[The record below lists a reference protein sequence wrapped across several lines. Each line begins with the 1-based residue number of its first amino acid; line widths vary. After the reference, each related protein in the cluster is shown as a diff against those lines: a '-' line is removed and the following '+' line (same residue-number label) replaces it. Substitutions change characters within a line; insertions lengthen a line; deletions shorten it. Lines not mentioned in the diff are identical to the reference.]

1 MGNDLRIAFRG
12 FRKDR
17 GFTITALAAIALAVG
32 AATAVFSV
40 ADRSLFR
47 PLPYDQGDRLV
58 SVGIV
63 APVFKG
69 SEVMFAGPYR
79 EWRASQSIL
88 DLTSWSGVSACDLGG
103 ESPQRLNCARAEAT
117 FLPTLGVRPFLG
129 RNFDAD
135 EDRQGAEPVAL
146 LSYGLWQT
154 NFGADGSV
162 LGRTITLDGAPTR
175 IIGVLPSNFE
185 TPDLTLAE
193 LFIPQ
198 RLPQGPRTENYM
210 VQMLGRMHSGV
221 TVQSAASSL
230 APLFERFQDGF
241 AASRLKGFEKTM
253 RLHVATIRD
262 QQLREYRL
270 ALWMLLGAVIAF
282 ILLACANVANLLLA
296 RSAGRQQEFA
306 IRAALGA
313 SRARLIRQML
323 TECGL
328 LGVAGG
334 AAGVGLAWCLLRIAI
349 SLAPEGTLRLWQAS
363 LDPRVLAFALIL
375 SLGTALLFG
384 LAPALGHIRT
394 AAGPRRNWLHQSLI
408 TAQLSFS
415 LILLTGA
422 GLFLMSLWR
431 LQNAPLGFEQE
442 RIVTASFTLPPYR
455 YADHIRQMN
464 FFNQLEAR
472 LNELPGAT
480 SVAITDSLPPGG
492 ETRTRPYVGLANPG
506 GSATDPGMEGLVR
519 WRYVTPG
526 YFAALGVPI
535 LRGRVFSSDDRGPG
549 EEHVILSEALSH
561 RVFGSTDPIG
571 RHIRS
576 VPPMFVVGIAADA
589 RNAGLGAAIDPELYI
604 VRKASLDGVPGSGD
618 SAWSRRATVVVRSM
632 LTDGAAADS
641 LRSAIQQLDPAVPV
655 KLETMRAQ
663 VERFLAR
670 PRFQTALLSM
680 FAVTGLILAAI
691 GLYGLI
697 SFLVAERTR
706 EIGIRMALGAT
717 PESVVRLVVATAA
730 HWTVVGVAIGIAASA
745 VLFRLL
751 QGLLYAIPKINLPV
765 FAASVTA
772 LAAVALIAAWLPA
785 RRAAKVDPISA
796 LRHD

>member
-47 PLPYDQGDRLV
+47 ALPYDQGDRLV
-58 SVGIV
+58 SAGIV

-69 SEVMFAGPYR
+69 NEVMFAGPYR

-88 DLTSWSGVSACDLGG
+88 DLTSWSGVGACDLGG
-103 ESPQRLNCARAEAT
+103 ESPQRLNCVRAEAT
-117 FLPTLGVRPFLG
+117 FLTTLGVRPFLG

-135 EDRQGAEPVAL
+135 EDRHGAEPVAL
-146 LSYGLWQT
+146 LSYGLWQS
-154 NFGADGSV
+154 NFGGDRGV
-162 LGRTITLDGAPTR
+162 LGRTIVLDGAATR

-185 TPDLTLAE
+185 TPDLTPAE

-210 VQMLGRMHSGV
+210 VRMLGRLHSGV
-221 TVQSAASSL
+221 TVQSAAASL
-230 APLFERFQDGF
+230 TPLFERFQDGF

-262 QQLREYRL
+262 QQLRDYRL
-270 ALWMLLGAVIAF
+270 ALWMLVGAVIAF
-282 ILLACANVANLLLA
+282 IFLACANVANLLLA

-349 SLAPEGTLRLWQAS
+349 SLAPEGTLRLRQAS

-384 LAPALGHIRT
+384 LAPALSHVRAT
-394 AAGPRRNWLHQSLI
+394 AGPHRKWLHPTLI

-442 RIVTASFTLPPYR
+442 RIVTASFTLPQYR
-455 YADHIRQMN
+455 YADNIRQMN

-472 LNELPGAT
+472 LNDLPGAT

-519 WRYVTPG
+519 WRYITPG

-549 EEHVILSEALSH
+549 EEHVILSESLSR
-561 RVFGSTDPIG
+561 RVFGGADPIG

-576 VPPMFVVGIAADA
+576 VPPMFVVGIAGDA

-604 VRKASLDGVPGSGD
+604 VRKASLDGLPGSGD
-618 SAWSRRATVVVRSM
+618 SAWSRRATVIVRSM

-663 VERFLAR
+663 IDRFLMR

-680 FAVTGLILAAI
+680 FAATGLMLAAI

-706 EIGIRMALGAT
+706 EIGIRIALGAT
-717 PESVVRLVVATAA
+717 PASVVRLVVTAAA
-730 HWTVVGVAIGIAASA
+730 HWTVVGVAIGITTSAA
-745 VLFRLL
+745 LFRVL
-751 QGLLYAIPKINLPV
+751 QGLLYDIPKINLPV
-765 FAASVTA
+765 FAAAVTA
-772 LAAVALIAAWLPA
+772 LATIALIAAWLPA
-785 RRAAKVDPISA
+785 RRAAKVDPIGA